1 MNQIPVFIVSPSI
14 IIASHSTS
22 PSVVSNDPRPA
33 LKYLLSSS
41 KRTAFSTAST
51 AVPPSC
57 QNSLVRIEDR
67 RSIVICMDINC
78 TTCSQ
83 RKIKNRLL
91 TSFSCMSS
99 KGFSSLL
106 SIFNYLLTQRA
117 SLKRASMSAVLIRT
131 GL

>member
-1 MNQIPVFIVSPSI
+1 MNQIPVFIVCPSI

-41 KRTAFSTAST
+41 KRTAFSTAAT

-67 RSIVICMDINC
+67 RSIVICMDITALHAANE
-78 TTCSQ
+78 
-83 RKIKNRLL
+83 K
-91 TSFSCMSS
+91 
-99 KGFSSLL
+99 
-106 SIFNYLLTQRA
+106 
-117 SLKRASMSAVLIRT
+117 
-131 GL
+131 